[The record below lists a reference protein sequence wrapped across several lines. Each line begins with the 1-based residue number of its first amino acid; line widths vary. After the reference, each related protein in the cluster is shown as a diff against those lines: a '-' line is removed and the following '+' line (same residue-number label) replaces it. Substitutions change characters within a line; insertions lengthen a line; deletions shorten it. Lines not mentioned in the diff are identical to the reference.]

1 MSNIS
6 TQDKSASNSQL
17 LETWID
23 LHSKKDDWTDY
34 VRNGQLNRS
43 QIAAETGIGRTALY
57 TNVAHT
63 SLLDDLETRLRAQG
77 RLPPV
82 GHVTKQD
89 KAASERE
96 ERRVAELETRL
107 KSLEERN
114 ATLFAENRDLK
125 RKLDRYRMIDDHLST
140 SGRLLPQ

>member
-6 TQDKSASNSQL
+6 TQDKGASNSQL

-23 LHSKKDDWTDY
+23 LHFKKDDWTDY
-34 VRNGQLNRS
+34 IRNGQLNRS
-43 QIAAETGIGRTALY
+43 QIAAEIGIVRSALY
-57 TNVAHT
+57 TNEVHA
-63 SLLDDLETRLRAQG
+63 SLLGNLETRLRAQG

-96 ERRVAELETRL
+96 ERHIAELETRL

-114 ATLFAENRDLK
+114 ATLLAENRDIK
-125 RKLDRYRMIDDHLST
+125 RKLDRYRMIEDHLST
-140 SGRLLPQ
+140 TGRLLPQ